1 VIDTS
6 ASMSAQDPVAAKPR
20 IELAKIQARELVA
33 SLPPGSDAMILDAGR
48 DPRVAMP
55 PDRDIRRLRR
65 AIDSLNARDAEG
77 DLGAAVSLAVGRLTQ
92 VGGRRKIVV
101 LTDGN
106 LARPATLT
114 GSAVPLE
121 VIEVGTPV
129 SNAGI
134 VRVDVRAGS
143 DPVDR
148 REQVQA
154 FLLVGNFG
162 DKPRE
167 LFVTMR
173 QRNAS
178 DVLASRK
185 VVVPAGERLPVV
197 LTFKPTPGD
206 YGSGLVFDIAPHDA
220 MPVDDTAYGRVPA
233 GRRLPVVFA
242 AAKEPSPW
250 LLRALVADPD
260 AEVRQGGVA
269 ELLSKND
276 VDLGSF
282 VVVQDACPASLPG
295 GDLLIVNPPP
305 GECYGAMVAAP
316 LDKPVITSWDHND
329 ERMRFL
335 TLDGVFVGT
344 ARALE
349 PQSKRQEL
357 VRSDKG
363 VIVADVSSSARS
375 ATLVG
380 FDVGES
386 NWPLKA
392 SFVLF
397 VRNLLEQARLHRSS
411 GVSGPALAGD
421 PLRVSVPSN
430 VREAEIESPDGS
442 KQRVPVRGGLAVVP
456 EVQRLGLYRVSFTEP
471 VSGSVL
477 VPVNLTSAAESNLS
491 EKATLTGEGE
501 VQVTEAGAVPES
513 HQSFDWVLA
522 LVALA
527 FIVLDV
533 WYLTR
538 RPRRASLASKRPLM
552 PARRLE
558 RHRRGASS

>member
-1 VIDTS
+1 
-6 ASMSAQDPVAAKPR
+6 
-20 IELAKIQARELVA
+20 
-33 SLPPGSDAMILDAGR
+33 
-48 DPRVAMP
+48 
-55 PDRDIRRLRR
+55 
-65 AIDSLNARDAEG
+65 
-77 DLGAAVSLAVGRLTQ
+77 
-92 VGGRRKIVV
+92 
-101 LTDGN
+101 
-106 LARPATLT
+106 
-114 GSAVPLE
+114 
-121 VIEVGTPV
+121 
-129 SNAGI
+129 
-134 VRVDVRAGS
+134 
-143 DPVDR
+143 
-148 REQVQA
+148 
-154 FLLVGNFG
+154 
-162 DKPRE
+162 
-167 LFVTMR
+167 
-173 QRNAS
+173 
-178 DVLASRK
+178 
-185 VVVPAGERLPVV
+185 VV

-206 YGSGLVFDIAPHDA
+206 YGSGLVFDLAPHDA

-233 GRRLPVVFA
+233 GRRLPVMFA
-242 AAKEPSPW
+242 AANKPSPW

-260 AEVRQGGVA
+260 AEVRQGDVA
-269 ELLSKND
+269 ELIAKKN
-276 VDLGSF
+276 VDLGTF
-282 VVVQDACPASLPG
+282 VVVQDACPAALPG

-305 GECYGAMVAAP
+305 GDCYGTMVAAP

-335 TLDGVFVGT
+335 TLDGVFVGS
-344 ARALE
+344 ARTLE
-349 PQSKRQEL
+349 PESKRQEL

-456 EVQRLGLYRVSFTEP
+456 EVQRLGLYRVSFEEP
-471 VSGSVL
+471 VKGSLL

-491 EKATLTGEGE
+491 EKASLTGDGD
-501 VQVTEAGAVPES
+501 VAVTEAGAVPDT
-513 HQSFDWVLA
+513 HQSFDWALA
-522 LVALA
+522 LVALG
-527 FIVLDV
+527 FIVFDV

-538 RPRRASLASKRPLM
+538 RPRRGSLGNRRPPL
-552 PARRLE
+552 PLRQQPVRQPRGTAR
-558 RHRRGASS
+558 